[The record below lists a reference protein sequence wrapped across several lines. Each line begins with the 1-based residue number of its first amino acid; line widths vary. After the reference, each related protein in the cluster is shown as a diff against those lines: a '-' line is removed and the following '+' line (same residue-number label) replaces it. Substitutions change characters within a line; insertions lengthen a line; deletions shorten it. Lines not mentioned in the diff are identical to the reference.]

1 MKIED
6 VYIGQKVG
14 FTYNGSPLVGFV
26 KEIKK
31 EIHKG
36 VEKDII
42 VVHTV
47 EHDEVEIIPKRL
59 LGLL

>member
-6 VYIGQKVG
+6 VYVGQKVG
-14 FTYNGSPLVGFV
+14 FTYDGSPMIGVV

-36 VEKDII
+36 IEKDI
-42 VVHTV
+42 VVMHNV
-47 EHDEVEIIPKRL
+47 EHEEVEIIPKRL
-59 LGLL
+59 LGVM

>member
-14 FTYNGSPLVGFV
+14 FTYNGSPIVGFV

-31 EIHKG
+31 EIHEG
-36 VEKDII
+36 VEKDI
-42 VVHTV
+42 VVIDNV
-47 EHDEVEIIPKRL
+47 EHEEVEIIPKRL